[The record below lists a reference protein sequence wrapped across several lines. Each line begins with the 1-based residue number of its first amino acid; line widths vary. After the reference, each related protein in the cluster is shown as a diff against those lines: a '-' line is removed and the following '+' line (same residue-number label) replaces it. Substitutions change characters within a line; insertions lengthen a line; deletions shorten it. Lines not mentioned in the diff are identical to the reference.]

1 MLRYL
6 GHGTKDFSLG
16 LIPVMK
22 RFNWE
27 FYVCLSGRL
36 RATSE
41 TMTGDGWRDAPA
53 LWVFPPNHPHGWE
66 STGRFLRVVFH
77 YTTVPE
83 VIRREVE
90 QKGSLCLS
98 LDPADA
104 EMLRQ
109 LGQSLESHF
118 RAPTPASLL
127 LFERALIELSLL
139 LLRGRSFGTTL
150 SREAVAME
158 RVDRAKEWY
167 LAHLHARPS
176 LEALAEAAQISVAHL
191 RREFRIAHGKS
202 PHAFLTQLR
211 VERASQ
217 LLANGDDTLDVI
229 AQRSGFNSASDLCRV
244 FKRQLKVYPN
254 EWRTQVAGQ
263 ERPELQARRL
273 VARVD
278 PAAAAR
284 TEREL
289 DAGILA
295 EKPKRSARTRAAV
308 R

>member
-6 GHGTKDFSLG
+6 GYGTKDFSLG
-16 LIPVMK
+16 SIPVMS

-27 FYVCLSGRL
+27 FYVCLSGKL
-36 RATSE
+36 RATGE
-41 TMTGDGWRDAPA
+41 AMAREGWRDAPA

-66 STGRFLRVVFH
+66 STGRFLRAVFH

-90 QKGSLCLS
+90 QKGHLCLA
-98 LDPADA
+98 LEPADA
-104 EMLRQ
+104 AMLDQ
-109 LGQSLESHF
+109 LGQSLEPHF
-118 RAPTPASLL
+118 RAPTPASAL
-127 LFERALIELSLL
+127 LFDRALIELSLL
-139 LLRGRSFGTTL
+139 LLRGRSFGKTL
-150 SREAVAME
+150 SRETVAME
-158 RVDRAKEWY
+158 RVERAKEWY

-176 LEALAEAAQISVAHL
+176 LEALAEAAHISVAHL

-202 PHAFLTQLR
+202 PHAVLTQLR

-217 LLANGDDTLDVI
+217 LLANGGHTLDVI
-229 AQRSGFNSASDLCRV
+229 AKQSGFNSASDLCRV
-244 FKRQLKVYPN
+244 FKRNLKVYPN
-254 EWRTQVAGQ
+254 AWRTQVAGQ
-263 ERPELQARRL
+263 ELPESQARRL

-278 PAAAAR
+278 PVAAAR

-295 EKPKRSARTRAAV
+295 QKRKRPARIRMAAG
-308 R
+308 